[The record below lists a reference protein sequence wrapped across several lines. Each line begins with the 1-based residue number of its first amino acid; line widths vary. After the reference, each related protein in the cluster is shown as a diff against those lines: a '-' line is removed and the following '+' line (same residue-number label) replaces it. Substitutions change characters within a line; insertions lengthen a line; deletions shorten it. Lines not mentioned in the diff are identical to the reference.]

1 MNRIYNSNRYLEML
15 YLWKYMKNKNVLIVS
30 LFFFT
35 ILLFSLACSK
45 EKESSKSVSQTVKET
60 LTDKRSPAPAGVI
73 EDVTVNEKSK
83 KMGKKQGL
91 VTHFIAPMDYAKERL
106 LEYSVK
112 LTYESDNLL
121 KSRRELLG
129 IISKYGFIKNSTSS
143 VEQKNTYMNTGV
155 YVKTDLLYDALRDF
169 EVLGILLNERITVN
183 DHTENMVLNERKVKR
198 EQLRIKRKNRAAG
211 QVTSRSKTWK
221 DTEGSLEK
229 SEDALD
235 RTEHEK
241 WKIKDKISW
250 AFVHIYLKG
259 PKTPDTVE
267 VPDFSDAF
275 VGMVNLVLQ
284 FFYLI
289 INILPFIVFLLLII
303 WKRKR
308 IGRIFLRRKKSGKE

>member
-1 MNRIYNSNRYLEML
+1 MNRIYNSSRYL
-15 YLWKYMKNKNVLIVS
+15 KNKNVLIVY
-30 LFFFT
+30 LFFIT

-45 EKESSKSVSQTVKET
+45 EKESSKSVNQPVKET
-60 LTDKRSPAPAGVI
+60 LTDKSKSAPAGRI
-73 EDVTVNEKSK
+73 DDIATYEKSK
-83 KMGKKQGL
+83 KTEKKQGL

-112 LTYESDNLL
+112 LTYESHNLL

-143 VEQKNTYMNTGV
+143 VERKNTYMNTGV
-155 YVKTDLLYDALRDF
+155 YIKTDLFYDALRDF

-183 DHTENMVLNERKVKR
+183 DHTGNMVLNERKVKR
-198 EQLRIKRKNRAAG
+198 EQLRIKRKNRAVG

-235 RTEHEK
+235 RSEHEK

-250 AFVHIYLKG
+250 AFVHLYLKG
-259 PKTPDTVE
+259 PRTPDTVE
-267 VPDFSDAF
+267 VPDYSNAF
-275 VGMVNLVLQ
+275 VGMINLMLKV
-284 FFYLI
+284 FYLV
-289 INILPFIVFLLLII
+289 INILPFIIFLILII
-303 WKRKR
+303 WKRKS
-308 IGRIFLRRKKSGKE
+308 IGRIFSRRKKSEKE